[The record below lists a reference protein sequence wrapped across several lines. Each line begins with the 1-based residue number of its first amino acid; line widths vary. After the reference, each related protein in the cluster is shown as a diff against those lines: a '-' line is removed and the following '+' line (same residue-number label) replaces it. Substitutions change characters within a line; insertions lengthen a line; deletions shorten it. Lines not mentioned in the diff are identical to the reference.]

1 MPETRNKK
9 KPACVGIIGG
19 GWAGL
24 TTAVELASNGIKPI
38 VIESARQLGGRARC
52 VKFNELRVD
61 NGQHL
66 LTGACSTLLDT
77 LDIVGINEE
86 EVFQREPLRLLV
98 NASRKEYLRLSM
110 PSLPAPFHL
119 LTGML
124 SARGI
129 SLLERVQLLRFG
141 SRIILDKIVLKPDV
155 SVQALLLAQK
165 QSARL
170 VRLLW
175 EPLAIAILNTPIKEA
190 SARIFIKVLKES
202 FSGAAS
208 NTEFLFPSVDLSR
221 LFPIHALD
229 YIEQNNG
236 KIILSE
242 RVSQIDQHN
251 DHSFSLHTNKQ
262 IITCDHI
269 VIATSP
275 DNSKRLLDNF
285 PLMSHTSEQIS
296 QLGKLPICTIYLRYP
311 ADIKLSTTMIGLLYG
326 HSQWIIDRAISGQP
340 GLMSVV
346 ISGPGQ
352 HMDLDSDELGR
363 VISQEIAEQFPLWPA
378 PLEIMVIRDKRATFA
393 ATTGIDQIRPKNRTG
408 IDGLWLSG
416 DYTDTGLPSTL
427 EGAMRS
433 GHQCAQQIID
443 TLKPAHPI

>member
-1 MPETRNKK
+1 MPKTRNKT
-9 KPACVGIIGG
+9 KPVCVGIIGG

-24 TTAVELASNGIKPI
+24 TTAVELASNGMKPI

-52 VKFNELRVD
+52 VKFNDLRVD

-66 LTGACSTLLDT
+66 LTGACSTLLNT
-77 LDIVGINEE
+77 LDTIGINEE
-86 EVFQREPLRLLV
+86 DVFQREPLQLLV
-98 NASRKEYLRLSM
+98 NASNNEYLKLST

-119 LTGML
+119 LIGML

-141 SRIILDKIVLKPDV
+141 SRIVQDKIALETDV

-175 EPLAIAILNTPIKEA
+175 EPLAIAILNTPIKDA
-190 SARIFIKVLKES
+190 SARIFIKVLQES

-242 RVSQIDQHN
+242 RVSQIDQHEEY
-251 DHSFSLHTNKQ
+251 SFSLHTNKQ
-262 IITCDHI
+262 VIACDHI

-275 DNSKRLLDNF
+275 DNSKRLLENF
-285 PLMSHTSEQIS
+285 PRMNPSSERIG
-296 QLGKLPICTIYLRYP
+296 QLGNLPICTIYLRYP
-311 ADIKLSTTMIGLLYG
+311 TDIKLSTTMIGLLYG
-326 HSQWIIDRAISGQP
+326 HSQWVIDRAVSGQP

-346 ISGPGQ
+346 ISGPGS
-352 HMDLDSDELGR
+352 HMELDPDELGKI
-363 VISQEIAEQFPLWPA
+363 ISQEIAEQFPLWPA

-393 ATTGIDQIRPKNRTG
+393 ATTGVDQIRPKNKTA
-408 IDGLWLSG
+408 ISGLWLAG

-433 GHQCAQQIID
+433 GSQCAQQLID
-443 TLKPAHPI
+443 TLKPIHPI